1 MSPTDP
7 QFLYIMLIL
16 PGLFGMTLI
25 GEGLVKI
32 YHEELYGW
40 ISIVL
45 GIAFIGLA
53 VLVYFYFSQNL
64 A

>member
-1 MSPTDP
+1 
-7 QFLYIMLIL
+7 
-16 PGLFGMTLI
+16 MTLI